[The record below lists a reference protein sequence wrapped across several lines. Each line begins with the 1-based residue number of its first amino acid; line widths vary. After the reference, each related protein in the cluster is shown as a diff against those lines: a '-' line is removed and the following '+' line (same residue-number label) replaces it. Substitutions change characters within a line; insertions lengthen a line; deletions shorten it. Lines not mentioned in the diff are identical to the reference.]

1 MNDGGLE
8 ETVQS
13 LRRIV
18 TTGAVAAALLLVGAV
33 VLLALSVLFQVSR
46 FAPFGLWGI
55 VAVVGLAA
63 AVAVLVWVRGPGA
76 FGAYRRPRRTLATD
90 VVFRAPPP
98 APVRQLRTAALREPA
113 GRLGAEAAVNRL
125 IAERRY
131 DDALARLSEIEAAD
145 PAMASICAVK
155 RRAIARRRVRGR

>member
-1 MNDGGLE
+1 MNDSSLE

-33 VLLALSVLFQVSR
+33 VLLALTVLFHIAR

-55 VAVVGLAA
+55 VAAIGLAA
-63 AVAVLVWVRGPGA
+63 VAAALVWTRGPGI
-76 FGAYRRPRRTLATD
+76 FRGPRRRRRMLATD
-90 VVFRAPPP
+90 VVYRAPPP
-98 APVRQLRTAALREPA
+98 APVRPGRGPAARDVA
-113 GRLGAEAAVNRL
+113 GRLGAETTVNRL

-131 DDALARLSEIEAAD
+131 DDALARLNELEAAD
-145 PAMASICAVK
+145 PALASFCAVK
-155 RRAIARRRVRGR
+155 RRAIARRRLRHR

>member
-1 MNDGGLE
+1 MNDRSLE

-33 VLLALSVLFQVSR
+33 VLLALTVLFHVAR

-55 VAVVGLAA
+55 VSAIGLAA
-63 AVAVLVWVRGPGA
+63 GAAALVWMRGPGIL
-76 FGAYRRPRRTLATD
+76 GAPRRRRRMLATD
-90 VVFRAPPP
+90 IVYRAPPP
-98 APVRQLRTAALREPA
+98 APVRPVRAPVAGDVA
-113 GRLGAEAAVNRL
+113 GRLGAETAVNRL

-131 DDALARLSEIEAAD
+131 DDALARLDELETTD
-145 PAMASICAVK
+145 PALASFCAVK
-155 RRAIARRRVRGR
+155 RRTIARRRLRHR